1 MNFLHDI
8 ADSTWIPLPNG
19 IVALLVL
26 ILGWCAA
33 IFIRLVLSKVLDL
46 ARFNQICEKT
56 GISDFLRKGQVSYS
70 PAKLAGVIAYWI
82 VVLVALFWSAKLLNI
97 DMAEPLSARL
107 VTAIPGFVS
116 AMLILVVGVITVSF
130 IGNFVM
136 TIARNASFPH
146 AQLLSQ
152 VTKFLGFILVF
163 SLTLEQIDI
172 GTTMIAS
179 LFQIVLG
186 AVAFG
191 VALAFGLGCK
201 DMARDAMERFLH
213 ELKEKSRI
221 GGDSDMEG

>member
-1 MNFLHDI
+1 
-8 ADSTWIPLPNG
+8 
-19 IVALLVL
+19 
-26 ILGWCAA
+26 
-33 IFIRLVLSKVLDL
+33 
-46 ARFNQICEKT
+46 
-56 GISDFLRKGQVSYS
+56 
-70 PAKLAGVIAYWI
+70 
-82 VVLVALFWSAKLLNI
+82 
-97 DMAEPLSARL
+97 
-107 VTAIPGFVS
+107 
-116 AMLILVVGVITVSF
+116 
-130 IGNFVM
+130 M